1 MEPITYID
9 RLTGNRA
16 KEEVYGG
23 NFLELLY
30 GESLFSRYLG
40 KIALP
45 LFAKAHFFSW
55 LYGYFQRLPSSKK
68 KIWPF
73 IKKFQVN
80 SDEFLEGVDAYPSF
94 DAFFTRKLKP
104 EARPIALDPQMAM
117 IPADGRYLF
126 FPRIDES
133 EGFVV
138 KGQKFSLEELLQD
151 AALAKRYEK
160 GSMAMARLCPT
171 DYHRYHFPCRS
182 FAGKTT
188 TINGWLFSVNP
199 IAVKNNIKIFTE
211 NKRTKCELASDQ
223 FGKIIFMEIGAKCVG
238 KIHQTYTPESLVEKG
253 DEKGFFSFGASSLI
267 LLFEPGRIL
276 FDNDLLSASKEYIE
290 IRCLMGQSM
299 GRSVI

>member
-1 MEPITYID
+1 MDPIVYID
-9 RLTGNRA
+9 RLTGTRA

-23 NFLELLY
+23 SFLELLY
-30 GESLFSRYLG
+30 GESLLSRYLG

-45 LFAKAHFFSW
+45 LFAKLHFFSW
-55 LYGYFQRLPSSKK
+55 IYGYFQRLPSSKK
-68 KIWPF
+68 KIRPF

-80 SDEFLEGVDAYPSF
+80 SDEFLEDVDAYPSF

-104 EARPIALDPQMAM
+104 EARPIALDPQMAV

-133 EGFVV
+133 EGFAV

-171 DYHRYHFPCRS
+171 DYHRYHFPCPS

-223 FGKIIFMEIGAKCVG
+223 FGKILFMEIGAKCVG
-238 KIHQTYTPESLVEKG
+238 KIHQTYTPESFVEKG

-276 FDNDLLSASKEYIE
+276 FDKDLLSASKDYIE

-299 GRSVI
+299 GRSPI